1 MEEWEVAMTY
11 EQEKQVAKV
20 RQVIASAREM
30 LDSVMYYSDPI
41 SDAEHEKL
49 REAYDLLCK
58 ANDKLC

>member
-1 MEEWEVAMTY
+1 MTY

-41 SDAEHEKL
+41 SDNELKKL
-49 REAYDLLCK
+49 RESYDHLCK
-58 ANDKLC
+58 ANDKL